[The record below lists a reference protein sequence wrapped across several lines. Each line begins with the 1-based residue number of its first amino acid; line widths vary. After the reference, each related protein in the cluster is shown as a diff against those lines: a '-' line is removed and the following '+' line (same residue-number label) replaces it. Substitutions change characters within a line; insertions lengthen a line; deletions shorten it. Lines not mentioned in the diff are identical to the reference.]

1 MTIENIKK
9 MINGPEY
16 DFLRTNE
23 HLGKNII
30 LLGLGGSHSYGTNV
44 ETSDL
49 DVRGCYINSK
59 KEILLGHDSEQVCN
73 EATDTT
79 LYSFKKFIKLLSSC
93 NPNVCEMLGLKHEHY
108 LYISQIGQELLD
120 NSKLFLSKKA
130 INTFGGY
137 AEQQLYRLKQLLS
150 HNMKQNELEEHIFK
164 TLQSIQ
170 NGFNEHYTSFDD
182 DNIKLYIDKSPSRSM
197 DTEIFMDVNLTHYPV
212 RDYCGMWA
220 EFQNTIKNYNKIGSR
235 NSKAIEH
242 GKITKHGMHLI
253 RLYLMCLD
261 ILEKE
266 EIITY
271 REVEHDLLMDIRNGK
286 FMTNDGKPTDG
297 FWELLKDLEKRFEY
311 AKENTNLPDEPD
323 YNKINEFVMSV
334 NERIV
339 KGEIQYGTI

>member
-1 MTIENIKK
+1 MTLENIKK
-9 MINGPEY
+9 EIQSSKYN
-16 DFLRTNE
+16 FLRENE
-23 HLGKNII
+23 HLGNNII
-30 LLGLGGSHSYGTNV
+30 LLGLGGSHSYGTNI

-73 EATDTT
+73 EETDTT
-79 LYSFKKFIKLLSSC
+79 LYSFKKFIKLLSNC
-93 NPNVCEMLGLKHEHY
+93 NPNVCEILGLKHDHY
-108 LYISQIGQELLD
+108 LYISPIGQELLD

-137 AEQQLYRLKQLLS
+137 ANQQLYRAKQLMA
-150 HNMKQNELEEHIFK
+150 HNMKQDELEEHIFK

-182 DNIKLYIDKSPSRSM
+182 DNIKLYIDKSTSTDM
-197 DTEIFMDVNLTHYPV
+197 ITEIFMDINLTHYPV

-242 GKITKHGMHLI
+242 GKLTKHLMHLI
-253 RLYLMCLD
+253 RLYLMCID

-271 REVEHDLLMDIRNGK
+271 RETEHELLMSIRNGK
-286 FMTNDGKPTDG
+286 FMNNDNKPTDK
-297 FWELLKDLEKRFEY
+297 FWELLKSLEERFEY
-311 AKENTNLPDEPD
+311 AKENTSLPDSPD
-323 YNKINEFVMSV
+323 YNKINEFVMNV
-334 NERIV
+334 NERVV
-339 KGEIQYGTI
+339 KGLI

>member
-1 MTIENIKK
+1 MTLEQIKK
-9 MINGPEY
+9 EIEGPNY

-44 ETSDL
+44 ETSDN

-59 KEILLGHDSEQVCN
+59 KEILLGHDSEQICN

-79 LYSFKKFIKLLSSC
+79 LYSFNKFIKLLSNC
-93 NPNVCEMLGLKHEHY
+93 NPNVIEQLGLKSEHY
-108 LYISQIGQELLD
+108 LYVSYIGQEIL
-120 NSKLFLSKKA
+120 NNAHMFLSKRA
-130 INTFGGY
+130 IKTFGGY
-137 AEQQLYRLKQLLS
+137 AEQQLYRLKQKVA

-170 NGFNEHYTSFDD
+170 NGFNEHYTSFND
-182 DNIKLYIDKSPSRSM
+182 DNIKLYIDKSTAIDM

-242 GKITKHGMHLI
+242 GKITKHSMHLI

-266 EIITY
+266 QIITY
-271 REVEHDLLMDIRNGK
+271 REAEHDLLMDIRNGK
-286 FMTNDGKPTDG
+286 FMNSDEKPTDE
-297 FWELLKDLEKRFEY
+297 FWELLSDLEERFEY
-311 AKENTNLPDEPD
+311 AKANTSLPDTPD
-323 YNKINEFVMSV
+323 YDKINEFVMSV
-334 NERIV
+334 NERVV
-339 KGEIQYGTI
+339 KGEI